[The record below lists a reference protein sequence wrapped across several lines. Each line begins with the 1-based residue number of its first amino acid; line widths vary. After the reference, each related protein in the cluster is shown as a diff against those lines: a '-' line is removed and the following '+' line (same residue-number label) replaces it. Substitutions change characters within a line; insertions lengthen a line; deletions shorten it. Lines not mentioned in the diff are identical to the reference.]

1 MRFIF
6 SLPFL
11 TSGFLQEISINQQF
25 ESFLGLPFHS
35 MGKAGSKLG
44 LPFLGHGRGLL
55 CFCTSLEST
64 AAINGVI
71 RFCAHGA
78 ALRRHAFHPIR
89 IFFQF
94 RTGFPAPSSRVFW
107 RVLPFSGANYY
118 ISLPSSFA
126 EIPSRMIL
134 DPRERSVLKG
144 YRAFSAMA
152 GVALFLDP
160 LFLYIPGINSSRE
173 CAMSFDGNLL
183 ITAAVLRSVADALH
197 LIPLFFQF
205 RTAFPGPY
213 SRELGSGRMVVDTS
227 AIASRYLFS
236 FFLVDLLSVL
246 PLPQVIVV
254 VAWISGKNRGSRMLT
269 AIAILQ
275 PVIASQF
282 LPRLFRFNQFIQEVR
297 STTTL
302 AVEKAAF
309 ARIAIT
315 IFLYINA
322 AHVRLLCFRPRL
334 ITTSTARI
342 FHPLERVVRR
352 WDAIFLA
359 LTAVAL
365 FLDPLF
371 LYIPRI
377 NSRHG
382 CVIRFDGNLVITA
395 TVLRSVADAFHL
407 IRIFFRFRTGF
418 PAPSS
423 RVFGAGE
430 LVMDASAI
438 ARRYLSSYFIVDLL
452 SVLPLPQVIVVAA
465 WISGKTRGS
474 RLLTAI
480 AVLQPLIASQFV
492 PRLFRFY
499 QLSQKAISTSYAVR
513 KAAVA
518 RIWVTVFLY
527 VNAAHVVGAFWYSLA
542 IRREMGCWRAACRS
556 RPGCDYEAMLTCGKD
571 RSMNY
576 TSFLNQSCPRGGG
589 SDFNYG
595 MYADAISSGV
605 LESTD
610 FGNKLLYSFWW
621 ALQSLSTL
629 GQNIKPS
636 NNKFEICFA
645 LCIFIAGL
653 LLFSLVIGIIQ
664 TRMLA
669 STIRMEEMRMKW
681 EGVERWMGSH
691 YIPEDLKERLKQHE
705 EFRWQRDQ
713 GVDIH
718 NVLQSLPRDLRRD
731 ITRHLWLDLLRS
743 VPIFSTMDDEQLDAM
758 CERVKPA
765 LYTGGSY
772 IVREGDRVNEMLF
785 IKRGVIQTTGT
796 YGGSSVFFSAEHLKT
811 GEFCCDEL
819 LSWALGPYSSLSD
832 LPISITTVQTV
843 THVEAFALTA
853 DDLKFVATRF
863 RWVRNKKLRHR
874 FRFYSHQW
882 TTWAACFIQAAWRR
896 FRKNKL
902 EMAQRREED
911 RLGDALAA
919 KSTPL
924 GATIYASRFAANS
937 LRLLNRKS
945 TGKGTVPL
953 PSVSAKKPAEPD
965 FSDDEVQS
973 SEELR

>member
-1 MRFIF
+1 MQDF
-6 SLPFL
+6 SFR
-11 TSGFLQEISINQQF
+11 
-25 ESFLGLPFHS
+25 
-35 MGKAGSKLG
+35 GKGWFKVG
-44 LPFLGHGRGLL
+44 
-55 CFCTSLEST
+55 TSLFL
-64 AAINGVI
+64 AMAGV
-71 RFCAHGA
+71 
-78 ALRRHAFHPIR
+78 ALFLYIPLVKSRHEWR
-89 IFFQF
+89 YKL
-94 RTGFPAPSSRVFW
+94 TGFPAPSSRVFG
-107 RVLPFSGANYY
+107 RGEQVVDAMAIATMAFVFLVDLVSVLQQPQVLPFSGANYY
-118 ISLPSSFA
+118 ISFLPASQKS
-126 EIPSRMIL
+126 PPRMIL
-134 DPRERSVLKG
+134 DPHASLVLKG

-160 LFLYIPGINSSRE
+160 LFLYIPGINSRRE

-213 SRELGSGRMVVDTS
+213 SREFGSGRMVVDTS

-236 FFLVDLLSVL
+236 FFL
-246 PLPQVIVV
+246 VIVV

-282 LPRLFRFNQFIQEVR
+282 LPRLFRFYQFIQEVR

-302 AVEKAAF
+302 AVKKAAS

-315 IFLYINA
+315 IFLYI
-322 AHVRLLCFRPRL
+322 
-334 ITTSTARI
+334 
-342 FHPLERVVRR
+342 
-352 WDAIFLA
+352 
-359 LTAVAL
+359 
-365 FLDPLF
+365 
-371 LYIPRI
+371 
-377 NSRHG
+377 
-382 CVIRFDGNLVITA
+382 
-395 TVLRSVADAFHL
+395 
-407 IRIFFRFRTGF
+407 
-418 PAPSS
+418 
-423 RVFGAGE
+423 
-430 LVMDASAI
+430 
-438 ARRYLSSYFIVDLL
+438 
-452 SVLPLPQVIVVAA
+452 
-465 WISGKTRGS
+465 
-474 RLLTAI
+474 
-480 AVLQPLIASQFV
+480 
-492 PRLFRFY
+492 
-499 QLSQKAISTSYAVR
+499 
-513 KAAVA
+513 
-518 RIWVTVFLY
+518 
-527 VNAAHVVGAFWYSLA
+527 NAAHVVGAFWYSLA
-542 IRREMGCWRAACRS
+542 IRREMGCWRAACGNRA
-556 RPGCDYEAMLTCGKD
+556 GCDYNTMLTCGND
-571 RSMNY
+571 GWMNY
-576 TSFLNQSCPRGGG
+576 TSFLNQSCPKGGG

-621 ALQSLSTL
+621 ALQSLSHRYHPGKSDRAVQDRFTF
-629 GQNIKPS
+629 S
-636 NNKFEICFA
+636 
-645 LCIFIAGL
+645 IADFVVKISLTRRRKL
-653 LLFSLVIGIIQ
+653 LPVQ

-691 YIPEDLKERLKQHE
+691 YIPEDLKRRLKRHE

-796 YGGSSVFFSAEHLKT
+796 YGGSSVFFSAEHLKA

-919 KSTPL
+919 ESTPL
-924 GATIYASRFAANS
+924 GATIYASRFAANA
-937 LRLLNRKS
+937 LRLLSRKS

-973 SEELR
+973 SEEI

>member
-1 MRFIF
+1 M
-6 SLPFL
+6 
-11 TSGFLQEISINQQF
+11 
-25 ESFLGLPFHS
+25 
-35 MGKAGSKLG
+35 
-44 LPFLGHGRGLL
+44 
-55 CFCTSLEST
+55 
-64 AAINGVI
+64 
-71 RFCAHGA
+71 
-78 ALRRHAFHPIR
+78 
-89 IFFQF
+89 
-94 RTGFPAPSSRVFW
+94 
-107 RVLPFSGANYY
+107 
-118 ISLPSSFA
+118 
-126 EIPSRMIL
+126 
-134 DPRERSVLKG
+134 
-144 YRAFSAMA
+144 
-152 GVALFLDP
+152 
-160 LFLYIPGINSSRE
+160 
-173 CAMSFDGNLL
+173 
-183 ITAAVLRSVADALH
+183 
-197 LIPLFFQF
+197 
-205 RTAFPGPY
+205 
-213 SRELGSGRMVVDTS
+213 
-227 AIASRYLFS
+227 
-236 FFLVDLLSVL
+236 
-246 PLPQVIVV
+246 
-254 VAWISGKNRGSRMLT
+254 
-269 AIAILQ
+269 
-275 PVIASQF
+275 
-282 LPRLFRFNQFIQEVR
+282 
-297 STTTL
+297 
-302 AVEKAAF
+302 
-309 ARIAIT
+309 
-315 IFLYINA
+315 
-322 AHVRLLCFRPRL
+322 
-334 ITTSTARI
+334 RI

-605 LESTD
+605 LESTHFSD
-610 FGNKLLYSFWW
+610 KLLYSFWW

-636 NNKFEICFA
+636 SNNFEICFA
-645 LCIFIAGL
+645 ICIFVAGL

-681 EGVERWMGSH
+681 EGVERWMASH
-691 YIPEDLKERLKQHE
+691 FIPEELKSRLKRHE

-731 ITRHLWLDLLRS
+731 FTRHLWLHLLRR
-743 VPIFSTMDDEQLDAM
+743 VPIFSILDDEQLDAM
-758 CERVKPA
+758 CELVKPA
-765 LYTGGSY
+765 LYTEESY

-785 IKRGVIQTTGT
+785 IMRGRLQTSAT
-796 YGGSSVFFSAEHLKT
+796 YGGRT
-811 GEFCCDEL
+811 GFYNLDYLQAGDFCCEEL
-819 LSWALGPYSSLSD
+819 LSWALGNRSSSAD
-832 LPISITTVQTV
+832 LPISTTTVQTI
-843 THVEAFALTA
+843 TQVEAFALTA
-853 DDLKFVATRF
+853 DDLKFVASKF
-863 RWVRNKKLRHR
+863 RWVNANKLRHM

-882 TTWAACFIQAAWRR
+882 RTWAACFIQAAWRR
-896 FRKNKL
+896 FRKKKL
-902 EMAQRREED
+902 ADALKPKED
-911 RLGDALAA
+911 RLGDA
-919 KSTPL
+919 STSVGQQPPSL
-924 GATIYASRFAANS
+924 GATIYASRFAANA
-937 LRLLNRKS
+937 LRLL
-945 TGKGTVPL
+945 TGDSNLKETVPL
-953 PSVSAKKPAEPD
+953 PPVSVQKPAEPG
-965 FSDDEVQS
+965 FGDDEVQS
-973 SEELR
+973 AEEL